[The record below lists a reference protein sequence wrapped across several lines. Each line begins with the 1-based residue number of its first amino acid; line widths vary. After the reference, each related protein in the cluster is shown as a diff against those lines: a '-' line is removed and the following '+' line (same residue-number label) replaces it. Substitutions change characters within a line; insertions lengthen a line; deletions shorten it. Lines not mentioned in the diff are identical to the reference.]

1 MLRRSQR
8 TRSQVCRAL
17 CGRVKRADAS
27 TESMPGMPPLACR
40 MRLSRHLVQG
50 LCRLHGLCGCEG
62 EGLLGYLACGVRLLG
77 APGSEQQ
84 RCACWWALPAC
95 AVLLLCLLMQ
105 PTSKRTAAA
114 LGRVLPGAV
123 AMGAISHHAFDSVPQ
138 GGKTIVRPAALPS
151 LC

>member
-1 MLRRSQR
+1 MPCAVRAGEA
-8 TRSQVCRAL
+8 CRCFQGEHAW
-17 CGRVKRADAS
+17 DA
-27 TESMPGMPPLACR
+27 TLACR
-40 MRLSRHLVQG
+40 MRLSRYLVQG
-50 LCRLHGLCGCEG
+50 LCRLHSLCSCQG

-84 RCACWWALPAC
+84 RCACWWAAS
-95 AVLLLCLLMQ
+95 ASRAAARRVLVE

-123 AMGAISHHAFDSVPQ
+123 AMGASSHHVFDSVLQ

-151 LC
+151 LCC